1 MSLGHNPQIK
11 FQPCLETREG
21 LEKIASVLHIGQ
33 NGDSANEVMRIAASQ
48 LAKVA
53 PRKFFAA
60 MAALDEF
67 SSTSKPKSR
76 SSTNRADYGLT

>member
-21 LEKIASVLHIGQ
+21 LESIARSLHIGQ

-48 LAKVA
+48 IAKIK
-53 PRKFFAA
+53 PDNFFQA
-60 MAALDEF
+60 MASLAEF
-67 SSTSKPKSR
+67 HSKKPKVRFSTKR
-76 SSTNRADYGLT
+76 SNYGL